1 MNDDLLND
9 KLDRHEKKIEEFD
22 NRLDSLKQ
30 QRIKIE
36 VKMDNICE
44 KLDRVADCL
53 SEDKKL
59 KYSYMV
65 TIFIFIIEQF
75 VSTFIK

>member
-22 NRLDSLKQ
+22 NRLEQ

-36 VKMDNICE
+36 VKMDNICD

>member
-1 MNDDLLND
+1 
-9 KLDRHEKKIEEFD
+9 
-22 NRLDSLKQ
+22 
-30 QRIKIE
+30 
-36 VKMDNICE
+36 MDNICE

-75 VSTFIK
+75 VSTFIKQEDVMNNVIDFIIEYWYIGLGLLALVLML

>member
-22 NRLDSLKQ
+22 NRLDRLEQ

-36 VKMDNICE
+36 VKMDNIC
-44 KLDRVADCL
+44 
-53 SEDKKL
+53 
-59 KYSYMV
+59 
-65 TIFIFIIEQF
+65 
-75 VSTFIK
+75 

>member
-22 NRLDSLKQ
+22 NRLDRLEQ

-44 KLDRVADCL
+44 KL
-53 SEDKKL
+53 
-59 KYSYMV
+59 
-65 TIFIFIIEQF
+65 
-75 VSTFIK
+75 

>member
-1 MNDDLLND
+1 
-9 KLDRHEKKIEEFD
+9 
-22 NRLDSLKQ
+22 
-30 QRIKIE
+30 
-36 VKMDNICE
+36 MDNICE

-75 VSTFIK
+75 ISTFIK

>member
-22 NRLDSLKQ
+22 NRLDRLEQ

-59 KYSYMV
+59 KYSYMF
-65 TIFIFIIEQF
+65 TIFIFIIE
-75 VSTFIK
+75 

>member
-1 MNDDLLND
+1 MNEDLLND
-9 KLDRHEKKIEEFD
+9 KLNRHEKKIEEFD
-22 NRLDSLKQ
+22 DRLEQ

>member
-22 NRLDSLKQ
+22 NRLDRLEQ
-30 QRIKIE
+30 ERGTRE
-36 VKMDNICE
+36 VKMDSICE
-44 KLDRVADCL
+44 KVDRVADGL